1 MPSHTHTPLFPCPG
15 VEENERG
22 EKVKVRRLQAWWRNI
37 HVSLFSLVFLMK
49 DGCDYKAE
57 DREELS
63 ELHSQLGWK

>member
-1 MPSHTHTPLFPCPG
+1 MPSHTHTHTFFPCPG
-15 VEENERG
+15 VEEKERG
-22 EKVKVRRLQAWWRNI
+22 EKVRVRRLQARWRNI

-49 DGCDYKAE
+49 DGCDYK